1 MIIIVNVLIMDDL
14 NLIMIL
20 FLLIILHQL
29 NYQKKIIQLELN
41 HIYVQ
46 SKVI

>member
-1 MIIIVNVLIMDDL
+1 MDDL
-14 NLIMIL
+14 NLIVIL

-29 NYQKKIIQLELN
+29 NYQKKIIQLELY

-46 SKVI
+46 LMVI